1 MGRHGVSLFDR
12 AEIGCRSRLPGMRA
26 AAIARLRDV
35 QNDSFDRLPIAQA
48 ISEPLRLLTTDEVF
62 GQNSDLVEIF

>member
-1 MGRHGVSLFDR
+1 
-12 AEIGCRSRLPGMRA
+12 MRA